1 MPEKEILSL
10 NAPEGFRSKDVAWF
24 LAQLD
29 DQTRLLTADTRTL
42 TPEELQWQPE
52 PGMNTIGMLLSHMA
66 IVEVWWND
74 LILADIEKPDI
85 PDTLAFGEDDDGM
98 PLPEG
103 GLPPATLADKPMGF
117 YDDLL
122 ARARAHLRK
131 TARTL
136 SDKQLDRPIT
146 RVRANGQEREVTSR
160 WVLYHLLEHFS
171 AHYGQ
176 ILLLRHQYRS
186 AVAAADGSR
195 RSR

>member
-10 NAPEGFRSKDVAWF
+10 AAPEGFRSKDVAWF
-24 LAQLD
+24 LAQLE
-29 DQTRLLTADTRTL
+29 DQTHLLTDDTRTL
-42 TPEELQWQPE
+42 TPEELEWQPA
-52 PGMNTIGMLLSHMA
+52 PGMNTIGMLLAHMA

-103 GLPPATLADKPMGF
+103 GLPPATLAGKPMAF

-122 ARARAHLRK
+122 ARARAHLIK

-136 SDKQLDRPIT
+136 SDADLDRPIT
-146 RVRANGQEREVTSR
+146 RIRANGQERQISRR
-160 WVLYHLLEHFS
+160 WVLYHLLEHFI

-186 AVAAADGSR
+186 AVGAGH
-195 RSR
+195 RSQ